1 MINDNIK
8 KYRTEKGYS
17 QEELAVRLH
26 VVRQT
31 VSKWEKGMSV
41 PDAEVLIDM
50 ANVLGVPVSKLLGVE
65 VSQNEIDG
73 MTEELS
79 RLNELLA
86 KKNQKESLLK
96 RANEK
101 RGIILLLTFVSMMVM
116 LGVKNPVISVILSGG
131 CILIAVI
138 ILYRNLALL
147 TRVTTEDMR
156 LKVLRVTTVF
166 NIGLLLLVI
175 IMAILT
181 ATDVIQFSENGEKM
195 FAMFIVVAI
204 MIFAGIVSPKLPF
217 TRHTGLK
224 LPWTVQD
231 EDTWNLAHRIIGYI
245 SLPLSLLYAACSLT
259 IDYFE
264 QVSLAV
270 ILLWIGIPGVISFV
284 FFWKKTHGRL

>member
-116 LGVKNPVISVILSGG
+116 LGVKNSVISVILSGG

-217 TRHTGLK
+217 TRHTGLR

>member
-217 TRHTGLK
+217 TRHTGLR

-245 SLPLSLLYAACSLT
+245 SLPLSLLYVACSLT